1 MRNFNESSLD
11 DFVEVKEDLIPMEDV
26 QDVKVDYSIQ
36 DCLDET
42 TIEVT
47 KETTSHGLNLD
58 SAALLNDKM
67 KSLQDEF
74 KSTKADIEAMVHI
87 KLEEN
92 ITAIL
97 EEMKALKMDAT
108 LAKASILEVIDTKVD
123 DIIQAISQVKV
134 ELASTKTDI
143 EYTKEATACDK
154 KFESG
159 EDLVRA
165 ADIQRRIELAVAN
178 ADSHPL
184 LDCDSYEVLEV
195 HHFYRIT
202 SDGRRNGSFD
212 CRRFISVALSMFRI
226 KSGVLVPTDVVYDHV
241 VYDNAPSPSL
251 DDYTGSL
258 RRTSSSRHGLKKAT
272 TRCQSTSTLT
282 PHSPSSTLPKDEQE
296 AMHFKFQTT
305 ILNFFHSLLGFT
317 PRIEKDDTGNVMM
330 FYD

>member
-1 MRNFNESSLD
+1 MR
-11 DFVEVKEDLIPMEDV
+11 P
-26 QDVKVDYSIQ
+26 
-36 DCLDET
+36 

-47 KETTSHGLNLD
+47 KETTSHGPNLD
-58 SAALLNDKM
+58 SVALLNDEM

-74 KSTKADIEAMVHI
+74 NSTKADIEAMVHI

-108 LAKASILEVIDTKVD
+108 FAKASILEVIDTKVD
-123 DIIQAISQVKV
+123 DFIQAISQEINKSLRV
-134 ELASTKTDI
+134 ELASAKTDI
-143 EYTKEATACDK
+143 ASIKEATACDK

-165 ADIQRRIELAVAN
+165 ADKQRRIELAVAN

-184 LDCDSYEVLEV
+184 LDYDSYEVLKV
-195 HHFYRIT
+195 HHFYRLT

-212 CRRFISVALSMFRI
+212 CRRFISMALSMFRI
-226 KSGVLVPTDVVYDHV
+226 NSGILFPTDVVYDNSLEKG
-241 VYDNAPSPSL
+241 DNPRWVTQ
-251 DDYTGSL
+251 DV
-258 RRTSSSRHGLKKAT
+258 R
-272 TRCQSTSTLT
+272 Q
-282 PHSPSSTLPKDEQE
+282 
-296 AMHFKFQTT
+296 AMLFKFQTT